1 MMARL
6 KVQELAPWKQRFLAM
21 LPSILKFLS
30 MALRTLP
37 PEEKSEAVQEGVV
50 NSFVAYSQLVKRGK
64 ENLAFG
70 SVLARFAVSQI
81 RAGRRVGGRLN
92 VQDISSVYAQKRK
105 HFRLERLDR
114 FDPTE
119 GCWKEAVVEDYRTP
133 VADQACFRIDFLK
146 WLESLPSR
154 DRRIA
159 EALADGHR
167 TTDVARRFGF
177 TLGRVSQL
185 RRKFEKSWL
194 EFHGEDEAGSQRM
207 ALRQA
212 A

>member
-1 MMARL
+1 MMARFE
-6 KVQELAPWKQRFLAM
+6 VQEMVPWKQRFLAM
-21 LPSILKFLS
+21 LPCVLRFLG
-30 MALRTLP
+30 MAFRMLP
-37 PEEKSEAVQEGVV
+37 PEAKSEAVQEGVV
-50 NSFVAYSQLVKRGK
+50 NSFFAYSQLVKRGK

-92 VQDISSVYAQKRK
+92 VQDISSAYAQKRK
-105 HFRLERLDR
+105 RFRLERLDR

-146 WLESLPSR
+146 WLESLPPR
-154 DRRIA
+154 DRKIA
-159 EALADGHR
+159 AALADGNR

-177 TLGRVSQL
+177 TPGRVSQL
-185 RRKFEKSWL
+185 RRKFERSWL
-194 EFHGEDEAGSQRM
+194 EFHGEEAAESQRM
-207 ALRQA
+207 ELLQA